1 MDQQKTD
8 FLTLSDEAL
17 AAAAWQQ
24 RREAL
29 HGNRFAF
36 GRAHE
41 LERELRRR
49 GSWASTLARH
59 WLRLRP
65 LLARDPGG
73 DSGSSQP
80 PCPTAAHA
88 KGALPRF
95 PRAWR

>member
-1 MDQQKTD
+1 MDQLKTD

-49 GSWASTLARH
+49 GSWESILGAPLAAPAATAGA
-59 WLRLRP
+59 RP
-65 LLARDPGG
+65 WW
-73 DSGSSQP
+73 
-80 PCPTAAHA
+80 
-88 KGALPRF
+88 RF
-95 PRAWR
+95 W

>member
-1 MDQQKTD
+1 MKSRTGSIMDQQKTE
-8 FLTLSDEAL
+8 FLALTDEAL

-49 GSWASTLARH
+49 TGFSSTLGAPLASLASARV
-59 WLRLRP
+59 RP
-65 LLARDPGG
+65 WW
-73 DSGSSQP
+73 
-80 PCPTAAHA
+80 
-88 KGALPRF
+88 RF
-95 PRAWR
+95 WA